1 MFRRV
6 LIANRGEIALRV
18 IRACKDLGIDT
29 VVVYSEADRGAS
41 YLKLADHTVCI
52 GPGPAKESYL
62 DIPRIISAA
71 EVTNVDA
78 IHPGYGFLSENP
90 EFSEICESCNIRFIG
105 PSAESTR
112 MAGDKVRARE
122 VAKKVRIPTIPGSE
136 GPVEDEK
143 QALETAKAVGYPVM
157 IKAAGGGGGRGMRV
171 VHNDVTLVQ
180 SFLKAQT
187 EVAAAFKNSALY
199 VEKFI
204 PNARHI
210 EVQLLGDR
218 FGNLIHLG
226 ERDCTI
232 QRRFQKLIEEAPSP
246 VITPSLRKDLGNA
259 AIAFAKAV
267 KYHTTGT
274 VEFLV
279 DDKGR
284 FYFIEMN
291 SRIQVEHPVT
301 EVVTGI
307 DLVKEQIKVAG
318 DEKLTIGQRDV
329 SWNGYAIEMRI
340 NAEDPSNGFRPC
352 PGRITRLQFPGG
364 PGVRIDSHAFAGY
377 EVPPF
382 YDSLIAKVIVHR
394 RTHEEAVAA
403 ARQAMRELVV
413 EGIKT
418 TIPLHVSILNHPLY
432 ITGQI
437 NTSFVDSAF
446 GRGTTT

>member
-18 IRACKDLGIDT
+18 IRACRDLGIET
-29 VVVYSEADRGAS
+29 VAVYSEADRNSS
-41 YLKLADHTVCI
+41 YLRLADHTVCI
-52 GPGPAKESYL
+52 GPGPARESYL

-71 EVTNVDA
+71 EITNVDA

-90 EFSEICESCNIRFIG
+90 EFSEICEQCNIRFIG
-105 PSAESTR
+105 PPAEATR
-112 MAGDKVRARE
+112 TAGDKVQARE
-122 VAKKVRIPTIPGSE
+122 LAKKVKIPTIPGSE

-143 QALETAKAVGYPVM
+143 GALEIAKGVGYPVM

-199 VEKFI
+199 VEKYI

-210 EVQLLGDR
+210 EVQILADR
-218 FGNLIHLG
+218 HGNIVHLG
-226 ERDCTI
+226 ERDCTV

-246 VITPSLRKDLGNA
+246 AITPSLRKDLGNA
-259 AIAFAKAV
+259 AVAFAKAC
-267 KYHTTGT
+267 KYQTVGT

-301 EVVTGI
+301 EMVTGI
-307 DLVKEQIKVAG
+307 DLVQEQIKAAS
-318 DEKLTIGQRDV
+318 DEKLSISQRDV
-329 SWNGYAIEMRI
+329 SWNGFAIECRI
-340 NAEDPSNGFRPC
+340 NAEDPTNGFRPC

-364 PGVRIDSHAFAGY
+364 PGVRVDSHAFAGY

-382 YDSLIAKVIVHR
+382 YDSLVAKVIVHR
-394 RTHEEAVAA
+394 KTHNEAVAA

-418 TIPLHVSILNHPLY
+418 TAPLHLSILNHPLY
-432 ITGQI
+432 INGQI
-437 NTSFVDSAF
+437 NTGFVDSVF

>member
-18 IRACKDLGIDT
+18 IRACKDLGIET
-29 VVVYSEADRGAS
+29 VVVYSEADRGNS

-71 EVTNVDA
+71 EITNVDA
-78 IHPGYGFLSENP
+78 IHPGYGFLSENS
-90 EFSEICESCNIRFIG
+90 EFAEICESCNIRFIG
-105 PSAESTR
+105 PPSASTR
-112 MAGDKVRARE
+112 LAGDKVMARE
-122 VAKKVRIPTIPGSE
+122 MAKKSKIPTIPGSE

-143 QALETAKAVGYPVM
+143 AALEVAKAVGYPVM
-157 IKAAGGGGGRGMRV
+157 LKAAGGGGGRGMRI
-171 VHNDVTLVQ
+171 VHNDVSLVQ
-180 SFLKAQT
+180 SFLKAQA
-187 EVAAAFKNSALY
+187 EVAAAFKNPALY

-210 EVQLLGDR
+210 EVQILADKH
-218 FGNLIHLG
+218 GNIIHLG
-226 ERDCTI
+226 ERDCTV

-246 VITPSLRKDLGNA
+246 AITPSIRKDLGNA

-267 KYHTTGT
+267 RYSTVGT

-279 DDKGR
+279 DDRGR

-301 EVVTGI
+301 EMVTGI
-307 DLVKEQIKVAG
+307 DVVKEQIKMAA
-318 DEKLTIGQRDV
+318 DERLTISQRDV
-329 SWNGYAIEMRI
+329 TWNGFAIECRI
-340 NAEDPSNGFRPC
+340 NAEDPMNGFRPC

-364 PGVRIDSHAFAGY
+364 PGVRVDSHAFTGY

-394 RTHEEAVAA
+394 RTHDEAVSA
-403 ARQAMRELVV
+403 ARSAIKELVV

-418 TIPLHVSILNHPLY
+418 TIPLHLMILSHPLY

-437 NTSFVDSAF
+437 HTSFVDSAF